1 MATTGTVVA
10 SDGHPITDTL
20 DKLQS
25 DLDAYE
31 ASLVKK
37 QKELEQHEADKLAEN
52 KSIATIEKQLR
63 DAYAEWNTK
72 FPNDPL
78 IRSCNIQQDIKDT
91 VAEDIRLGYITE

>member
-1 MATTGTVVA
+1 MAIITITA
-10 SDGHPITDTL
+10 SDGAPFTGTDYNEVM
-20 DKLQS
+20 
-25 DLDAYE
+25 AEVNAHE
-31 ASLVKK
+31 ASLVEK
-37 QKELEQHEADKLAEN
+37 QKQLEQHKADKLAEN

>member
-1 MATTGTVVA
+1 MATITITA
-10 SDGHPITDTL
+10 SDGTPFTGTDYNEIMTRVN
-20 DKLQS
+20 
-25 DLDAYE
+25 AYE
-31 ASLVKK
+31 ALLVEK
-37 QKELEQHEADKLAEN
+37 QKQLEQHEADKLAKN